1 MTRTRRSR
9 PRDLAIQSVASAA
22 LGTLPLHRAPRPL
35 RAAMVW
41 GPAVLTAGVMARAL
55 LRGPAEPRPVDADV
69 DADGDAD
76 ARRPEAEGVP
86 ATDPAEEVEAWTR
99 PPLAMVV
106 LMPLAFGG
114 LVGAASAAGIRADRW
129 VEETLRR
136 NGAPAPR
143 LIIGAASGVLVTGLT
158 LLEERVEDRDDADGA
173 EGPGAAGDA

>member
-1 MTRTRRSR
+1 MTRNRRSR
-9 PRDLAIQSVASAA
+9 PRDLAVQAVASAA

-55 LRGPAEPRPVDADV
+55 LRGPAETGPADTDVVADGRPV
-69 DADGDAD
+69 
-76 ARRPEAEGVP
+76 EAEAGP
-86 ATDPAEEVEAWTR
+86 ATGAAEELEAWTR

-129 VEETLRR
+129 VEETLWRR
-136 NGAPAPR
+136 GAPAPR
-143 LIIGAASGVLVTGLT
+143 LIIGVLSGVLMTGLT
-158 LLEERVEDRDDADGA
+158 LLEDRFEDADGA
-173 EGPGAAGDA
+173 DEPGRAGGA

>member
-1 MTRTRRSR
+1 MIRNRRAR
-9 PRDLAIQSVASAA
+9 PRDLAVQAVASAA

-55 LRGPAEPRPVDADV
+55 LRGPAETGPADTDVVADGRPV
-69 DADGDAD
+69 
-76 ARRPEAEGVP
+76 EAEADP
-86 ATDPAEEVEAWTR
+86 ATRAVEELEAWTR

-114 LVGAASAAGIRADRW
+114 LVGAGSAAGIRADRW

-136 NGAPAPR
+136 RGAPAPR
-143 LIIGAASGVLVTGLT
+143 LIIGVLSGVLMTGLT
-158 LLEERVEDRDDADGA
+158 LLEDRVEDADGA
-173 EGPGAAGDA
+173 DEPGRAGGA

>member
-1 MTRTRRSR
+1 MTRNRRSR
-9 PRDLAIQSVASAA
+9 PRDLAVQAVASAA

-55 LRGPAEPRPVDADV
+55 LRGPAETGPADTDVVADGRPV
-69 DADGDAD
+69 
-76 ARRPEAEGVP
+76 EAEADP
-86 ATDPAEEVEAWTR
+86 ATGAAEELEAWTR

-136 NGAPAPR
+136 RGAPAPR
-143 LIIGAASGVLVTGLT
+143 LIIGVLSGVLMTGLT
-158 LLEERVEDRDDADGA
+158 LLEDRVEDGEDADGA
-173 EGPGAAGDA
+173 DEPGRAGGA

>member
-1 MTRTRRSR
+1 MTRNRRSR
-9 PRDLAIQSVASAA
+9 PRDLAVQAVASAA
-22 LGTLPLHRAPRPL
+22 LGTLPLHRAPRSL

-55 LRGPAEPRPVDADV
+55 LRGPAEPGAGDADAV
-69 DADGDAD
+69 AD

-86 ATDPAEEVEAWTR
+86 ATDPAEDREAWTR

-114 LVGAASAAGIRADRW
+114 LVGVAGAAGIRADRW

-136 NGAPAPR
+136 HGAPAPR
-143 LIIGAASGVLVTGLT
+143 LIIGAVSGVLVTGLT
-158 LLEERVEDRDDADGA
+158 LLEERGEDRA
-173 EGPGAAGDA
+173 EAAGGSGEG